1 MFCWFELFEIENPN
15 LVNCHLGKPSI
26 KYDNSCHNIEW
37 LLSYDAS
44 DCNYLGHVSLNVTW
58 PATTLPK
65 TSVYLKSSTLIC
77 LFTVRFIELRRE
89 QNGRLYPNVLLLIHL
104 YRRFSEFHQK
114 DLRLLTSDPTESGVH
129 IEPTSIYFGFS
140 ISCEFL
146 THFLSN
152 PLPLFATHE
161 ARAAACVCVVCASP
175 CRLRYCTIVLLSY
188 ISPLCTNSVPGDVVY
203 IMWGV
208 SAWWRDSNATAE
220 M

>member
-1 MFCWFELFEIENPN
+1 MTPVIVTALVMWALMSRDLRLVCQKHPYTWNHRPWFAY
-15 LVNCHLGKPSI
+15 LV
-26 KYDNSCHNIEW
+26 
-37 LLSYDAS
+37 
-44 DCNYLGHVSLNVTW
+44 
-58 PATTLPK
+58 
-65 TSVYLKSSTLIC
+65 
-77 LFTVRFIELRRE
+77 TVQFIELRRE